1 MKERAISG
9 AEPGR
14 RATFGEPMA
23 RGFDFGNEV
32 ACPALVML
40 RYPLAA
46 DGLALVLMEERVGE
60 LMRLF
65 SLVTLGIACISGAE
79 PVLADQD
86 IKPTAEASAMEDY
99 QVGLQDVLSVL
110 VWREPELSVKEVVV
124 RSDGKISLPLI
135 NDIQA
140 SGLTTKQLREQISE
154 RLRDF
159 VASPNVAVT
168 VVKSLSR
175 SVTVMGQVGK
185 PGAYLLG
192 APMTVLDV
200 LARAG
205 GLTEMAKA
213 KSIRI
218 VRTEAGKTVQYPFN
232 YKDVMKGKNL
242 QQNITLKSGDIILVP

>member
-1 MKERAISG
+1 
-9 AEPGR
+9 
-14 RATFGEPMA
+14 
-23 RGFDFGNEV
+23 
-32 ACPALVML
+32 
-40 RYPLAA
+40 
-46 DGLALVLMEERVGE
+46 
-60 LMRLF
+60 MRLF
-65 SLVTLGIACISGAE
+65 ALVTLGVACLLRAE
-79 PVLADQD
+79 SVLEAQD
-86 IKPTAEASAMEDY
+86 AKPTSETPAMEDY
-99 QVGLQDVLSVL
+99 QIGLQDVLSVM

-140 SGLTTKQLREQISE
+140 SGLSTRQLREQITE

-159 VASPNVAVT
+159 VAAPNVAVT

-213 KSIRI
+213 KSIKI
-218 VRTEAGKTVQYPFN
+218 VRTDGGKTVQYPFN

-242 QQNITLKSGDIILVP
+242 QQNITLRSGDIVLVP